1 MVAICCDVFLK
12 YAVIALNLMKM
23 CRNVTNVYIV
33 ELSYTRGVALV
44 FSPSHSHRSVLH
56 LVFSEKKAVLR
67 PMLAGNLCKDVNT
80 TSRNGRLSD
89 VCRPDIAHLNTHTSN
104 RFKYKFKDGRL
115 FRFCSCRQGV
125 SLLSKEEQG

>member
-12 YAVIALNLMKM
+12 DAVIALNLMKM

-80 TSRNGRLSD
+80 TSRSGRLSD
-89 VCRPDIAHLNTHTSN
+89 ACRPDIARLNTHV
-104 RFKYKFKDGRL
+104 GRPDENSDNAAVPQCDVE
-115 FRFCSCRQGV
+115 FTFTIQNAA
-125 SLLSKEEQG
+125 